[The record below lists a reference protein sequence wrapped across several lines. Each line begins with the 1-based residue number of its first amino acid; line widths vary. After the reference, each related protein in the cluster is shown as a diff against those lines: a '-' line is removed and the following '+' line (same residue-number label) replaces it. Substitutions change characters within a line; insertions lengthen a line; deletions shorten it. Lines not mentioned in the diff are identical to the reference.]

1 MRSVTPHVGEW
12 KLLGFWNVMVI
23 GQQDRVTAK

>member
-12 KLLGFWNVMVI
+12 KLLGFWNVMEI
-23 GQQDRVTAK
+23 RQQDRVTAK